1 MSTGLHARKRQSHDV
16 ESHDRIH
23 SSSPASGGLSQYHKA
38 KNKLLP
44 RFLRSELGCA
54 IETVLCFL
62 VFGLFLGY
70 FMLHH
75 QHRKVILQVMSDPLA
90 HAGAALTGRGGFRH
104 HFYSGH
110 PRTVTVVIP
119 SVVNPNGRKRRLDS
133 IFETWGPSARAVYVV
148 HNVSEFPQGHH
159 GVIGEGTHPEDPYS
173 YPQLLLVPP
182 SITFDDGLPRLNYV
196 IRAVYERINPD
207 FAFFVR
213 YYYGHAKSGDWK
225 NVM

>member
-1 MSTGLHARKRQSHDV
+1 MSTGLHARKRQHHDV
-16 ESHDRIH
+16 ESHDRILP
-23 SSSPASGGLSQYHKA
+23 SATPSGVLSPFHKA
-38 KNKLLP
+38 KNRLLP

-54 IETVLCFL
+54 IEVVLCFL
-62 VFGLFLGY
+62 IFGLFLGY
-70 FMLHH
+70 FILHH

-90 HAGAALTGRGGFRH
+90 HAGAALTGRVGFRH

-110 PRTVTVVIP
+110 PRTVTVVMP

-133 IFETWGPSARAVYVV
+133 IFGTWGPSARAVYVV

-159 GVIGEGTHPEDPYS
+159 AVLGEDSIPEDPYS

-196 IRAVYERINPD
+196 IRAVYDRINPD

-213 YYYGHAKSGDWK
+213 QKYHDHAVTIGRI
-225 NVM
+225 